1 MADVPDVIVRPY
13 EDRDL
18 LDVHA
23 ILTCPGVWPHLATD
37 ATLSREA
44 LAQRLRGAP
53 GQAVHHLVAEVAGR
67 VLGTAR
73 LRVWAEARFCHSAN
87 LTISV
92 HDEARGKGV
101 GGALM
106 RGLCALADGELGLF
120 RIQLEV
126 DADNTPAIA
135 LYQKMGFE
143 TEGRLRGFKLR
154 EGKLIDALV
163 MARVRL

>member
-1 MADVPDVIVRPY
+1 VAEVIVRPY

-18 LDVHA
+18 AEVHA

-44 LAQRLRGAP
+44 LLQRLRGAA
-53 GQAVHHLVAEVAGR
+53 GQNVHHLVAEVGGR

-73 LRVWAEARFCHSAN
+73 LRVWSEARFRHSAN

-92 HDEARGKGV
+92 HDDARGQGV
-101 GGALM
+101 GKALM
-106 RGLCALADGELGLF
+106 RALCALADGELALA

-126 DADNTPAIA
+126 DADNTAAIA

-143 TEGRLRGFKLR
+143 PEGRLRGFKLR
-154 EGKLIDALV
+154 DGTLIDALV